1 MYINNIM
8 SSAFFNQNTKLSSS
22 DLTNIKGFR
31 NKFYFDIS
39 NTKTTKTI
47 NSFSSKK
54 YVEQINSFT
63 DYNFIKNQLEINYC
77 ISNNV
82 VCSKNIVNTGGEIYM
97 GNYVSDLSLNNNSCN
112 FSNSKPFI
120 NYSISGS
127 IIDYNFKT
135 LCSSDCS
142 ALI

>member
-1 MYINNIM
+1 M

-22 DLTNIKGFR
+22 DLTKIKGFR
-31 NKFYFDIS
+31 NKFYFDVDES
-39 NTKTTKTI
+39 TKKTI
-47 NSFSSKK
+47 NTFSSKK
-54 YVEQINSFT
+54 YVKPINNFT

-82 VCSKNIVNTGGEIYM
+82 VCKKNIINTGGEIYI
-97 GNYVSDLSLNNNSCN
+97 GNYISDLSLVNNSCT
-112 FSNSKPFI
+112 FSNNKLFI

-135 LCSSDCS
+135 LCSTDCS
-142 ALI
+142 GQNIDRFK